1 MKKPV
6 VIIFGDSGGIGSATR
21 KIFLDNGYRVVPVN
35 SNIINFNN
43 STADNEIRSLLATA
57 NADVIVNCAGVF
69 VNGWGQ
75 DHVNTMNVNFGSN
88 WSIISY
94 FMALKGLSKPT
105 RIIMIGSSSYT
116 GGRQLYPLYS
126 ASKAALYNLWESA
139 RDYFGGSEIVVDLI
153 NPVRTRTKMA
163 TAGKAINPKLD
174 YLEPEQ
180 VAEEIFKLV
189 ESDSP
194 STCVDMTFKDVI

>member
-1 MKKPV
+1 MMRTV
-6 VIIFGDSGGIGSATR
+6 VIFGALGGIGSATA
-21 KIFLDNGYRVVPVN
+21 KLFADQGYHVIPVGSNQLNFESEQSHSDVAKLLNQAQADVVVN
-35 SNIINFNN
+35 S
-43 STADNEIRSLLATA
+43 
-57 NADVIVNCAGVF
+57 AGVF
-69 VNGWGQ
+69 VNGY
-75 DHVNTMNVNFGSN
+75 VNTHHATMNVNFGSN
-88 WSIISY
+88 WSIVSY
-94 FMALKGLSKPT
+94 YMALRGLSKST
-105 RIIMIGSSSYT
+105 RIIMVGSSSYT

-139 RDYFGGSEIVVDLI
+139 RDYFGGSDIVINLI

-163 TAGKAINPKLD
+163 TAGKEIDPNLD

-194 STCVDMTFKDVI
+194 STCVDMTFKDAI

>member
-1 MKKPV
+1 MMRTV
-6 VIIFGDSGGIGSATR
+6 VIFGALGGIGA
-21 KIFLDNGYRVVPVN
+21 
-35 SNIINFNN
+35 
-43 STADNEIRSLLATA
+43 ATA
-57 NADVIVNCAGVF
+57 KLFADQGYHVIPIGRDYLNFESEQSHSDVAKLLNQAQADIVVNCAGTF
-69 VNGWGQ
+69 INGYTNT
-75 DHVNTMNVNFGSN
+75 HHTTMNVNFGSN
-88 WSIISY
+88 WSIVSY
-94 FMALKGLSKPT
+94 YMALRGLSKYT

-139 RDYFGGSEIVVDLI
+139 RDYFSSSDIVVNLI

-163 TAGKAINPKLD
+163 TAGKEIDPNLD
-174 YLEPEQ
+174 YLEPKQ
-180 VAEEIFKLV
+180 VAEEILKLV

>member
-1 MKKPV
+1 MTKTAV
-6 VIIFGDSGGIGSATR
+6 IFGAHGGIG
-21 KIFLDNGYRVVPVN
+21 G
-35 SNIINFNN
+35 
-43 STADNEIRSLLATA
+43 ATA
-57 NADVIVNCAGVF
+57 KLFADKGYHVIPIGRNYLNFESEQSHYDVAKLLNQAQADVIVNCAGVF
-69 VNGWGQ
+69 INGYINT
-75 DHVNTMNVNFGSN
+75 HHETMNVNFGSN
-88 WSIISY
+88 WSIMSY

-105 RIIMIGSSSYT
+105 RIIMVGSSSYT

-139 RDYFGGSEIVVDLI
+139 RDYFSDSDIVVDLI

-163 TAGKAINPKLD
+163 SAGKSIDPKLD

-189 ESDSP
+189 GLGLTSA
-194 STCVDMTFKDVI
+194 CVDMTFKDVI

>member
-1 MKKPV
+1 MMRTV
-6 VIIFGDSGGIGSATR
+6 VIFGALGGIGA
-21 KIFLDNGYRVVPVN
+21 
-35 SNIINFNN
+35 
-43 STADNEIRSLLATA
+43 ATA
-57 NADVIVNCAGVF
+57 KVFADQGYHVIPIGRDYLNFESEQSHSDVAQLLNQAQADVVVNCAGAF
-69 VNGWGQ
+69 INGYTNT
-75 DHVNTMNVNFGSN
+75 HHTTMNVNFGSN
-88 WSIISY
+88 WSIVSY
-94 FMALKGLSKPT
+94 YMALRGLSKYT

-139 RDYFGGSEIVVDLI
+139 RDYFSSSDIVINLI

-163 TAGKAINPKLD
+163 TAGKEIDPTLD

-194 STCVDMTFKDVI
+194 STCVDMTFKDAI

>member
-1 MKKPV
+1 MTKTV
-6 VIIFGDSGGIGSATR
+6 VIFGALGGIGSATA
-21 KIFLDNGYRVVPVN
+21 KLFADQGYHVIPVGSDQLNFESAN
-35 SNIINFNN
+35 SHYDV
-43 STADNEIRSLLATA
+43 AKLLNQAQ
-57 NADVIVNCAGVF
+57 ADVVVNCAGVF
-69 VNGWGQ
+69 VNGY
-75 DHVNTMNVNFGSN
+75 VNTHHSTMNVNFGSN

-105 RIIMIGSSSYT
+105 RIVMAGSSSYT
-116 GGRQLYPLYS
+116 SGRQLYPLYS

-139 RDYFGGSEIVVDLI
+139 RDYFSGSEIVVDLI

-163 TAGKAINPKLD
+163 TAGKEIDPNLD

-194 STCVDMTFKDVI
+194 STCVDMTFKDAI

>member
-1 MKKPV
+1 MTKTV
-6 VIIFGDSGGIGSATR
+6 VIFGALGGIGAATA
-21 KIFLDNGYRVVPVN
+21 KLFADQGYNVVPIGRDYLNFDSTQSHSDIAKLLNHVQPDVVVN
-35 SNIINFNN
+35 S
-43 STADNEIRSLLATA
+43 
-57 NADVIVNCAGVF
+57 AGVF
-69 VNGWGQ
+69 VNGYINT
-75 DHVNTMNVNFGSN
+75 HHTTMNVNFGSN

-163 TAGKAINPKLD
+163 SAGKSFDPTLD

>member
-1 MKKPV
+1 MMRTV
-6 VIIFGDSGGIGSATR
+6 VIFGAYGGIGA
-21 KIFLDNGYRVVPVN
+21 
-35 SNIINFNN
+35 
-43 STADNEIRSLLATA
+43 ATA
-57 NADVIVNCAGVF
+57 KLFADQGYHVISVGRDYLNFESEQSHSDVAKLLNQAQADVVVNCAGTF
-69 VNGWGQ
+69 INGYTNT
-75 DHVNTMNVNFGSN
+75 HHTTMNVNFGSN

-105 RIIMIGSSSYT
+105 RIVMVGSSSYT
-116 GGRQLYPLYS
+116 SGRQLYPLYS

-139 RDYFGGSEIVVDLI
+139 RDYFSGSEIVVDLI

-163 TAGKAINPKLD
+163 TAGKEIDPNLD

-194 STCVDMTFKDVI
+194 STCVDMTFKDAI